1 MAHPAQRLKQLI
13 DALGMNINS
22 FSKECG
28 YPSSATI
35 WRIVDDNKKPSTPTL
50 DKICNRFPQV
60 NREWLLTGLGNM
72 FNTATASSDDLTVT
86 AKQVLDKI
94 MPIIPS
100 PELAE
105 NVNKTMMKVESFLS
119 QFEQT
124 QKDIEDIHEKITS
137 IEFLEALKLI
147 KEKKKEKNGNGK
159 TNGVR

>member
-13 DALGMNINS
+13 DSLGMNINS

-35 WRIVDDNKKPSTPTL
+35 WRIIDDNKKPSTPTIN
-50 DKICNRFPQV
+50 KICNRFTQV
-60 NREWLLTGLGNM
+60 NREWLLTGLGTM
-72 FNTATASSDDLTVT
+72 FSTASAPSDDLTVT

-105 NVNKTMMKVESFLS
+105 NVNKTMMKVEGFLS

-124 QKDIEDIHEKITS
+124 QKEIEDIHEKITS
-137 IEFLEALKLI
+137 IEFLDALKLI
-147 KEKKKEKNGNGK
+147 KAKKKEKNGN
-159 TNGVR
+159 NSH

>member
-1 MAHPAQRLKQLI
+1 MVHPAQRLKQLI

-50 DKICNRFPQV
+50 NKICNRFPQV

-72 FNTATASSDDLTVT
+72 FTTTTASSDDLTVT
-86 AKQVLDKI
+86 AKQVLDKVLPLAP
-94 MPIIPS
+94 PI
-100 PELAE
+100 ELVHNLE
-105 NVNKTMMKVESFLS
+105 KTMIKVESFIS

-124 QKDIEDIHEKITS
+124 QKEIEAIHEKITS

-147 KEKKKEKNGNGK
+147 KARKKEKNGNGL
-159 TNGVR
+159 N

>member
-13 DALGMNINS
+13 DSLGMNINS

-35 WRIVDDNKKPSTPTL
+35 WRIIDDNKKPSTPTIN
-50 DKICNRFPQV
+50 KICNRFTQV
-60 NREWLLTGLGNM
+60 NREWLLTGLGTM
-72 FNTATASSDDLTVT
+72 FTTASTPSDDLTVT

-105 NVNKTMMKVESFLS
+105 NVNKTMMKVENFLS

-124 QKDIEDIHEKITS
+124 QKEIEDIHEKITS
-137 IEFLEALKLI
+137 IEFLDALKLI
-147 KEKKKEKNGNGK
+147 KAKKKEKNGNG
-159 TNGVR
+159 TH

>member
-13 DALGMNINS
+13 DSLGMNINS

-35 WRIVDDNKKPSTPTL
+35 WRIIDDNKKPSTPTIN
-50 DKICNRFPQV
+50 KICNRFTQV
-60 NREWLLTGLGNM
+60 NREWLLTGLGTM
-72 FNTATASSDDLTVT
+72 FTTASTPSDDLTVT

-105 NVNKTMMKVESFLS
+105 NVNKTMMKVENFLS

-124 QKDIEDIHEKITS
+124 QKEIEDIHEKITS
-137 IEFLEALKLI
+137 IEFLDALKLI
-147 KEKKKEKNGNGK
+147 KAKKKEKNGNG
-159 TNGVR
+159 TF

>member
-72 FNTATASSDDLTVT
+72 FTTTTTSSDDLTVT
-86 AKQVLDKI
+86 AKQVLDKLE
-94 MPIIPS
+94 PILK
-100 PELAE
+100 EDFQKLA
-105 NVNKTMMKVESFLS
+105 NQIN
-119 QFEQT
+119 Q
-124 QKDIEDIHEKITS
+124 IHEKIYS
-137 IEFLEALKLI
+137 IEFLNTLDYI
-147 KEKKKEKNGNGK
+147 NSKKKKKNNI
-159 TNGVR
+159 

>member
-13 DALGMNINS
+13 DELGMNINS

-72 FNTATASSDDLTVT
+72 FTTTTASSDDLTVT
-86 AKQVLDKI
+86 SKQIFDKFL
-94 MPIIPS
+94 PLTPDPKTIINL
-100 PELAE
+100 EQ
-105 NVNKTMMKVESFLS
+105 TMIKVEKFLS

-124 QKDIEDIHEKITS
+124 QKEIEDIHEKITS

-147 KEKKKEKNGNGK
+147 RAKKKEKNGNGL
-159 TNGVR
+159 N

>member
-13 DALGMNINS
+13 DELGMNINS

-72 FNTATASSDDLTVT
+72 FTTTTAASDDLTVT
-86 AKQVLDKI
+86 AKQVLDKVLPLAP
-94 MPIIPS
+94 PI
-100 PELAE
+100 ELVHNLE
-105 NVNKTMMKVESFLS
+105 KTMIKVEGFLS

-124 QKDIEDIHEKITS
+124 QKEIEAIHEKITS

-147 KEKKKEKNGNGK
+147 KARKKEKNGNGL
-159 TNGVR
+159 N

>member
-13 DALGMNINS
+13 DSLGMNINS

-35 WRIVDDNKKPSTPTL
+35 WRIIDDNKKPSTPTIN
-50 DKICNRFPQV
+50 KICNRFTQV
-60 NREWLLTGLGNM
+60 NREWLLTGLGTM
-72 FNTATASSDDLTVT
+72 FTTASTPSDDLTVT

-100 PELAE
+100 LELAE
-105 NVNKTMMKVESFLS
+105 NVNKTMMKVENFLS

-124 QKDIEDIHEKITS
+124 QKEIEDIHEKITS
-137 IEFLEALKLI
+137 IEFLDALKLI
-147 KEKKKEKNGNGK
+147 KAKKKEKNGNG
-159 TNGVR
+159 TH